1 MKKTEILF
9 RTANVASIN
18 GSYDKVRNPNR
29 FPTRWGGTL
38 ASGGS
43 ETRFSTFS
51 LSLCALCKPHNIA
64 LNSINMSTL

>member
-51 LSLCALCKPHNIA
+51 LCALCKPHNIA